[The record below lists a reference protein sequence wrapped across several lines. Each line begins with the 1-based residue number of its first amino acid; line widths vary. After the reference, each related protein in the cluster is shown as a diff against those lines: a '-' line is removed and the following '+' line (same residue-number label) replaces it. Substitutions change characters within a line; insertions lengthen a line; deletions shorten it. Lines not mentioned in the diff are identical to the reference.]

1 MAYLVRRHYL
11 LHCSVD
17 ERNDAMAF
25 FKDKFSALKRDFI
38 VIFKIILSGL
48 TAGFLIFFISALGGT
63 DLKKNT
69 EMIKELENMYA
80 EINTELET
88 GIDSRLKELGEVP
101 EINPYRKFFCAE
113 LAKEIH
119 DISYLTEKQKIM
131 FDAFNVRDFEHK
143 AQQLVSYSDLSDL
156 KSLFNELEI
165 VKRELKNSA
174 NLVAKKQKI
183 LLRQRTAYIVFF
195 FLLWIV
201 VYIYYSRGLIKRHG

>member
-1 MAYLVRRHYL
+1 
-11 LHCSVD
+11 
-17 ERNDAMAF
+17 MAF

-48 TAGFLIFFISALGGT
+48 TAGFLIFFISAFGGT

-69 EMIKELENMYA
+69 EMIKELENMYM

-88 GIDSRLKELGEVP
+88 GIDKRLKELGEVP

-131 FDAFNVRDFEHK
+131 FDAFNVREFEYK
-143 AQQLVSYSDLSDL
+143 AQQLVSYSDTSDL

-174 NLVAKKQKI
+174 NLIAKKQKI
-183 LLRQRTAYIVFF
+183 LMRQRTAYIVFF

-201 VYIYYSRGLIKRHG
+201 IYIYYSRGIIKKFGQL